1 MYYTY
6 AMPRPKAKNPRKKLV
21 NFRLTDKEY
30 LDMQRSAENAGYDS
44 LSDYLRYLHKLQ
56 PAHAPHAPGIRE
68 ETSLYGVVEP
78 EMYAETNHGKIFHGD
93 SLGLLHKTLHE
104 SSVDLIMTS
113 PPFGL
118 VRKKSYGN
126 EDADKYIEWF
136 RPFAEGMRRVLKE
149 KGSLVID
156 IGGAWKPG
164 TPTRSLYHFE
174 LLITLCRDYGFHLC
188 QEHYWWNPAKL
199 PTPAEWVNVR
209 RVRVKDAVNC
219 IWWLSKTPWPKASNK
234 RILSPYSDS
243 MKSLLKNGY
252 TPKLRPSGHDIS
264 DKFGK
269 NNGGSVPPNL
279 LALANTES
287 NGAYQEYCRA
297 NNLPVHPAR
306 FPSKLPEY
314 FIRMLTDE
322 NDFVVDP
329 FGGSCITGEVAES
342 LNRKWVCCELDSDYL
357 KGALSRFVGVKPKLP
372 KADNAPYQI
381 FPPCSLN
388 GSADNSPLPKDGG
401 FKRLQKSPKQ
411 RSLHLS

>member
-1 MYYTY
+1 
-6 AMPRPKAKNPRKKLV
+6 
-21 NFRLTDKEY
+21 
-30 LDMQRSAENAGYDS
+30 MQRSAESAGFDS
-44 LSDYLRYLHKLQ
+44 LSDYLRHLHASQ
-56 PAHAPHAPGIRE
+56 SSAARSTHGVRE
-68 ETSLYGVVEP
+68 ESPLYGIVEP
-78 EMYAETNHGKIFHGD
+78 RVYAETDHGRVFHGD
-93 SLGLLHKTLHE
+93 SLGLLHKTLKE

-126 EDADKYIEWF
+126 EDADRYIEWF
-136 RPFAEGMRRVLKE
+136 RPFAQGMRRVLKE

-174 LLITLCRDYGFHLC
+174 LLITLCREYGFHLC

-219 IWWLSKTPWPKASNK
+219 IWWLSKTAWPKASNK
-234 RILSPYSDS
+234 RILAPYSDS
-243 MKSLLKNGY
+243 MKALLTNGY

-269 NNGGSVPPNL
+269 DNGGSVPPNL

-287 NGAYQEYCRA
+287 NGTYQEYCRA

-306 FPSKLPEY
+306 FPSRIPEY

-322 NDFVVDP
+322 RDLVVDP
-329 FGGSCITGEVAES
+329 FGGSCVTGEVAES
-342 LNRKWVCCELDSDYL
+342 LNRKWVCCELDEDYL
-357 KGALSRFVGVKPKLP
+357 KGAMSRFVGVKPRLP

-388 GSADNSPLPKDGG
+388 GSADNSPLTEDGG
-401 FKRLQKSPKQ
+401 FQRSVKVPKQ
-411 RSLHLS
+411 RTLRLI